1 MPHIAVPPIR
11 SSARQEDGTPPS
23 FTTVPNLVTL
33 ARTVGSV
40 VLAVAAIV
48 AHSWPLLIAAYAVY
62 WAGDT
67 LDGIVARRL
76 DQETR
81 AGAVFDIVRDR
92 ACTSLCLA
100 ALLMLKPVMA
110 VPLGI
115 FLVQFMV
122 LDTMLS
128 LSFLMWPLVS
138 PNYFARVDR
147 RVHRWNWSPP
157 AKVLNTAAV
166 VLLVL
171 VSPSPVYPA
180 VLATAVLGVKIASMV
195 RVARLVSGRR

>member
-1 MPHIAVPPIR
+1 MLFTGEPM
-11 SSARQEDGTPPS
+11 S

-33 ARTVGSV
+33 VRTVGAV
-40 VLAVAAIV
+40 ALAVAAIV
-48 AHSWPLLIAAYAVY
+48 SQSWLLLIAAYATY
-62 WAGDT
+62 WIGDT
-67 LDGIVARRL
+67 LDGAVARML

-81 AGAVFDIVRDR
+81 AGAVFDIISDR

-100 ALLMLKPVMA
+100 ALLMFEPGMA
-110 VPLGI
+110 VPLAI

-147 RVHRWNWSPP
+147 LVYRWNWSPP
-157 AKVLNTAAV
+157 AKVLNTSAV

-171 VSPSPVYPA
+171 VSPSPVWPA
-180 VLATAVLGVKIASMV
+180 LLAGAVTVVKIASMV
-195 RVARLVSGRR
+195 RVAKLVSRTR